1 MRVKATAE
9 EQERR
14 QRILMAAWRLMSQ
27 KGIKAVTMDELTESL
42 TMSKRTIYE
51 LLHDKKE
58 IVRGLLMELCLP
70 EKMKSVPQE
79 GDTLEY
85 LLKMML
91 KGWNAYRAV
100 SPLFFCDL
108 EIYYPEVWKE
118 YTQFV
123 QQRHCKQLEKLLT
136 KGIKEGVF
144 RAEIDVQAV
153 ALILVE
159 STMWMMH
166 YQAFSESAKT
176 PELLL
181 GQFYALLIY
190 GVVSADSRE
199 RVSHFFAREMK

>member
-14 QRILMAAWRLMSQ
+14 QRILMAAWRLMCQ

-100 SPLFFCDL
+100 SPLFFRDL

>member
-14 QRILMAAWRLMSQ
+14 QRILMGAWRLMSQ

-51 LLHDKKE
+51 LLHDKKA
-58 IVRGLLMELCLP
+58 IVRGLLMELSLP

-91 KGWNAYRAV
+91 KGWNAYRSV
-100 SPLFFCDL
+100 SPLFFRDL

-144 RAEIDVQAV
+144 RAEIDVQSV

-159 STMWMMH
+159 SAMWMMH

>member
-1 MRVKATAE
+1 ME
-9 EQERR
+9 C
-14 QRILMAAWRLMSQ
+14 LSSRLT
-27 KGIKAVTMDELTESL
+27 V
-42 TMSKRTIYE
+42 
-51 LLHDKKE
+51 
-58 IVRGLLMELCLP
+58 
-70 EKMKSVPQE
+70 
-79 GDTLEY
+79 
-85 LLKMML
+85 
-91 KGWNAYRAV
+91 
-100 SPLFFCDL
+100 FFRDL